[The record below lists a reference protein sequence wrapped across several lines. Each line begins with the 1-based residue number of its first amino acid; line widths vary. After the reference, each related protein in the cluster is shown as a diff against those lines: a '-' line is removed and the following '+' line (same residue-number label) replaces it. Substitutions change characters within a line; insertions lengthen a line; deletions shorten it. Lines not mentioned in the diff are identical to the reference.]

1 MCGGDLGDSEIA
13 PGTREA
19 FGYSLDAVDSHES
32 FGAQR
37 GRVGKK
43 TNYNV
48 NHLLNF
54 RYEEPKR

>member
-1 MCGGDLGDSEIA
+1 MGDSEIA